1 MKFEMLNQSIE
12 LNAAE
17 SPSLYNALNMVRS
30 LFQDVEDAADASL
43 SQCPLGDARLPLEM
57 IWLSSELLSI
67 YEDNTD
73 ALQRN
78 RDRLD
83 SVMEELRAAQGEL
96 EKIAHASK
104 LLPEKEAE
112 YAQLHRKLE
121 AARGAQAAYEELLG
135 KIAAAKTE
143 LAELKGF
150 DFDAAQRQL
159 DQLRE
164 ESRQLKERIRTL
176 DQEIQGL
183 KETTAAAQRKLDE
196 ELLPEH
202 GRLTQLKES
211 LEQQKRDTAQQIR
224 ELTKETGEL
233 TEELARLRRE
243 LPQRERERDDAK
255 QRVADYRRT
264 EYDPVVAER
273 DAHLSTEQGLQRN
286 KAAVEQQI
294 RDLKSNHQELILLIG
309 RKKDQYDSDTK
320 EYNKKKQQEEQLIL
334 DQEELTGKL
343 ENLTKTL
350 GLRQKEYNK
359 LHDEDLP
366 AVESSLTAEAARL
379 EKLNQELAPKRAEI
393 TWLSDESDRREAEL
407 PQLEKKLC
415 DQRIRYEALRVTYTS
430 KNQDILQME
439 QKIKDLEAEN
449 DQEKLDRYRIQL
461 AAETEKLEGLA
472 KECRRLDGE
481 ILELAKKVETA
492 NSNCRA
498 LEDQKRT
505 KEEGLKKING
515 LLLELKPFDTPE
527 YRQSVEKVV
536 AQLTTLQ
543 TVRDNLAASI
553 AQAYQ
558 CIVGPRL
565 TDAQL
570 NVNDLRV
577 ILQNAADYS
586 SSVHEQLE
594 ECARALNAA
603 MKEEYK

>member
-12 LNAAE
+12 LYAAE

-43 SQCPLGDARLPLEM
+43 SQCPLGDAKLPLEM

-78 RDRLD
+78 RARLD
-83 SVMEELRAAQGEL
+83 SVMEELRSAQSEL
-96 EKIAHASK
+96 EKIAVAAK
-104 LLPEKEAE
+104 LLPEKESE
-112 YAQLHRKLE
+112 YEQLRRKLE

-143 LAELKGF
+143 LAGLKDF

-164 ESRQLKERIRTL
+164 ESRQLEDRIRRL
-176 DQEIQGL
+176 DREIQEL
-183 KETTAAAQRKLDE
+183 KDAIAAAQRQLNE
-196 ELLPEH
+196 VLLPEH
-202 GRLTQLKES
+202 RRLTERKES
-211 LEQQKRDTAQQIR
+211 LEQQKRDTARQIS
-224 ELTKETGEL
+224 ELTKETGDL

-243 LPQRERERDDAK
+243 LPQRKQERDDAK
-255 QRVADYRRT
+255 QRVADYRRI
-264 EYDPVVAER
+264 EYDSVVAER
-273 DAHLSTEQGLQRN
+273 DAHLKTEQELQ
-286 KAAVEQQI
+286 KEKDAVEQQI
-294 RDLKSNHQELILLIG
+294 RELKTKHHGLIQEIG
-309 RKKDQYDSDTK
+309 RRKDKFDSDKK
-320 EYNKKKQQEEQLIL
+320 EYEKKKAQKERLLL

-343 ENLTKTL
+343 KNLTDDL
-350 GLRQKEYNK
+350 GLRQKEYDK

-366 AVESSLTAEAARL
+366 AVADSLTAEAARL

-393 TWLSDESDRREAEL
+393 TRLSGESDRMEAEL
-407 PQLEKKLC
+407 PQLEKNLGI
-415 DQRIRYEALRVTYTS
+415 QRSRYEALRVTYTS
-430 KNQDILQME
+430 KNQDILEME
-439 QKIKDLEAEN
+439 RKIKDLEAEN
-449 DQEKLDRYRIQL
+449 DQEKLNRYRIQL
-461 AAETEKLEGLA
+461 AEEKQKLEDLA
-472 KECRRLDGE
+472 ADCRRLDGR
-481 ILELAKKVETA
+481 ILELAQKVEAADRNYRT
-492 NSNCRA
+492 
-498 LEDQKRT
+498 LEAQKRA
-505 KEEGLKKING
+505 KEEGLKKIEG

-565 TDAQL
+565 DETQ
-570 NVNDLRV
+570 VNINNLRV
-577 ILQNAADYS
+577 FLQHATDYS

-594 ECARALNAA
+594 ECATALKAA